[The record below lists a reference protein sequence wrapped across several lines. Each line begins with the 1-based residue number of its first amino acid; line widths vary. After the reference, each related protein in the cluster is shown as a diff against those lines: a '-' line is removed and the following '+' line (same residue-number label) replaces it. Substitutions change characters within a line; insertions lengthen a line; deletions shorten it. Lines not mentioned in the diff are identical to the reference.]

1 MKGDNWIETESGELR
16 KWSSP
21 SDVEKQAQN
30 TLAKLKNERDW
41 SAPRT
46 CIIVCQNCKNQGT
59 DTKFFTKKS
68 LLQLEN
74 YIDEANKNITDSM
87 DLIDENTAT
96 EEEIIKKLT
105 KAVEILN
112 YLSPKEREY

>member
-21 SDVEKQAQN
+21 SDVDFSGTKSFTTEK
-30 TLAKLKNERDW
+30 KERDW
-41 SAPRT
+41 STSKT
-46 CIIVCQNCKNQGT
+46 CLIVCQNCKNQGT
-59 DTKFFTKKS
+59 DTKFFTKES
-68 LLQLEN
+68 IHQLEN
-74 YIDEANKNITDSM
+74 YIDEANKNLVDSM
-87 DLIDENTAT
+87 DLIDE
-96 EEEIIKKLT
+96 ELQHGEEIIGKLT

>member
-21 SDVEKQAQN
+21 SDVGFSGTKSSVTEK
-30 TLAKLKNERDW
+30 KERDW
-41 SAPRT
+41 STPKT
-46 CIIVCQNCKNQGT
+46 CLIVCQNCKNQGT

-74 YIDEANKNITDSM
+74 YIDEANKNILDSM
-87 DLIDENTAT
+87 DFVDE
-96 EEEIIKKLT
+96 ELQHGEEIIKKLT

>member
-21 SDVEKQAQN
+21 SDVDFSG
-30 TLAKLKNERDW
+30 TKLPATEKNERDW
-41 SAPRT
+41 STPKT
-46 CIIVCQNCKNQGT
+46 CLIVCQNCKNQGT

-87 DLIDENTAT
+87 DFVDE
-96 EEEIIKKLT
+96 ELQHGEEIIKKLT